1 MKTSNAAIF
10 RENNIVALTDFF
22 IERGEDVKR
31 TATGS
36 IAFPVVADDG
46 EEGWIE
52 VVVKIPKW
60 TEDDDGYS
68 RAEEYAQN
76 VAEKPR
82 KLKHAKR
89 SASARKPSAKRRKRR
104 GSGRKPKPKP
114 RKQTR
119 TKGRESVL
127 FLI

>member
-10 RENNIVALTDFF
+10 RESNIVALTDFF

-76 VAEKPR
+76 VAEKAEKAKAREAER
-82 KLKHAKR
+82 KRKEAEREAKKAER
-89 SASARKPSAKRRKRR
+89 ERQKAETESAK
-104 GSGRKPKPKP
+104 
-114 RKQTR
+114 TD
-119 TKGRESVL
+119 EE
-127 FLI
+127 

>member
-10 RENNIVALTDFF
+10 RESNIVALTDFF
-22 IERGEDVKR
+22 AERGEDVKR

-52 VVVKIPKW
+52 VVVKVPKW

-68 RAEEYAQN
+68 KAAEYAQK
-76 VAEKPR
+76 VAEKAE
-82 KLKHAKR
+82 KAE
-89 SASARKPSAKRRKRR
+89 ARE
-104 GSGRKPKPKP
+104 SGRGL
-114 RKQTR
+114 
-119 TKGRESVL
+119 KGAKASFSFSFRL
-127 FLI
+127 L